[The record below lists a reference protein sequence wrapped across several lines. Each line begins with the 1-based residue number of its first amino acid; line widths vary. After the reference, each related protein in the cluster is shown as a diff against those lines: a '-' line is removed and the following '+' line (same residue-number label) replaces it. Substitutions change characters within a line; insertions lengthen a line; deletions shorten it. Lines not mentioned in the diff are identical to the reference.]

1 MSTPPVSTP
10 TSGSSPNAAQWPSVS
25 SSRSVY
31 TYSFLAAIGFLTIIV
46 LFFMG
51 RSYTRRR
58 RFAIRV
64 QQALDSGRLDP
75 AIADEIMSLPAGA
88 LYFAR
93 SKRTRK
99 NKVKPSMYQVR
110 LGEVGCGRPSV
121 GNDHDQAEEW
131 LMDWEE
137 IMLRSSPTPDKLAQP
152 EARQPPRSP
161 LPSPHSNIY
170 NSSEPGPPNFPTPSP
185 SVSRTMVSPKDCL
198 TLSVFIAMPSPIAKS
213 YGDEDMEGMIPDV
226 CFGIAQVDV
235 AEQARC

>member
-110 LGEVGCGRPSV
+110 LGEVGYKRPNV
-121 GNDHDQAEEW
+121 GNDYNQAEEW

-137 IMLRSSPTPDKLAQP
+137 MMPIAISKLGSSPTSDESAQP
-152 EARQPPRSP
+152 TGQPPLPP
-161 LPSPHSNIY
+161 LASPHSNAY
-170 NSSEPGPPNFPTPSP
+170 NSSEASPPNLRTPSP
-185 SVSRTMVSPKDCL
+185 SVSS
-198 TLSVFIAMPSPIAKS
+198 MPSPVAKS
-213 YGDEDMEGMIPDV
+213 HGDEDTEGMIPDV